1 MSYTRTTDLRYTKVV
16 DRGSPDGPQTY
27 FTQGQPS
34 YFSGATHERY
44 SSIDDEEKFT
54 PERIAQDIK
63 RRIEAIMA
71 DPSVK
76 LEVVIMID
84 EQFQ

>member
-1 MSYTRTTDLRYTKVV
+1 MSVTRTTDIRYTKVV
-16 DRGSPDGPQTY
+16 DRTTAQTY
-27 FTQGQPS
+27 FTQGDTA
-34 YFSGATHERY
+34 FERY
-44 SSIDDEEKFT
+44 NNINDEEKFT